1 MSPVLIWI
9 FPATMATSEHIPLQ
23 GHSRGR
29 PMGHLQQISPPV
41 MSHSARINFKFQTFT
56 KVAKCPPRTRPLPF
70 NLNNSVQSLG
80 HHFGTPSK
88 PTTSAPSELNF
99 IQFEWS
105 VQLKPNFIVQLH
117 HTTLTKFA
125 SLKWNAKCR
134 LLSIKLKLKNF
145 QSPLWSIFFKK
156 CINCVLFY
164 WKARIKGRHGQK
176 PLTLIISW
184 FSFGFSSFP
193 QS

>member
-1 MSPVLIWI
+1 MEFNRNVPVSPVLIWI

-105 VQLKPNFIVQLH
+105 VQLKSSFIVQLH
-117 HTTLTKFA
+117 HTTF
-125 SLKWNAKCR
+125 SLKRPLNGK
-134 LLSIKLKLKNF
+134 IKLCSTASRFLFEN
-145 QSPLWSIFFKK
+145 LFK
-156 CINCVLFY
+156 IV
-164 WKARIKGRHGQK
+164 
-176 PLTLIISW
+176 P
-184 FSFGFSSFP
+184 
-193 QS
+193 